1 MKFRAKDIFAN
12 YDENKVLIIAFSGV
26 VTDNNEPAYF
36 MIQDSIEYD
45 EQDIDLDLNKYYI
58 EKNNQSMGGYGGIKK
73 LKLARNRI
81 QIELDQIGIENLK
94 ETNIEIEFECNSV
107 KFKNLENR
115 LERVFSKG
123 ELKKIA

>member
-1 MKFRAKDIFAN
+1 MKFKAKEVFAD

-26 VTDNNEPAYF
+26 VTKNNEPVYF

-45 EQDIDLDLNKYYI
+45 EQDIGLGLNKYYI
-58 EKNNQSMGGYGGIKK
+58 EKNNQSMSGYGGLKK
-73 LKLARNRI
+73 LTLARNSI
-81 QIELDQIGIENLK
+81 QIELDQVGIENLK

-107 KFKNLENR
+107 KFENLENR
-115 LERVFSKG
+115 LERIFSKG